1 MYESTRN
8 ASTNDGQ
15 TAPPAHT
22 FFHGPWF
29 RLWFRLLIAFAIFGA
44 TLWRYYEPYH
54 PYGLCG
60 SGYESL
66 QLACSLAET
75 GNFSDP
81 FQVMATGPSA
91 HLAPLFPAYV
101 SLLVRFFGSDT
112 YAGLALAWSAV
123 IIIGLHLALLPF
135 LSRHLGLGL
144 SPGIV
149 AASVFLLAGVP
160 PYMVWE
166 SFYVA
171 LLAIVLAFLMY
182 DILEGRASQGK
193 VILSGVLWGIMLWM
207 ATVPVLILL
216 AWTAWVFVKS
226 RLPRQQKLIL
236 LFLPFL
242 IVAPWLIRNFVVFRH
257 FIFVRDNLGL
267 ELAVSN
273 NPCATFLAATNEFS
287 RCFEI
292 NHPNKGLDQ
301 AEQVRQLGE
310 YSYNQMRLHEAVEWI
325 RGNPGRFAELTWL
338 RIVAVWFPSPTR
350 HPLADSGLPPGVPT
364 VWFMTLLSIPGLWL
378 MWKKSPSAAG
388 ILALWLMLFPLIY
401 YIIQF
406 DPRYRFPILWVTLLL
421 AGFLIAQLAK
431 GVWHAFRPKG

>member
-1 MYESTRN
+1 MTLGNVPDERN
-8 ASTNDGQ
+8 APMNKGQ
-15 TAPPAHT
+15 IAIPAHT
-22 FFHGPWF
+22 FFNG
-29 RLWFRLLIAFAIFGA
+29 LGFRLLIAVAIFGA

-54 PYGLCG
+54 PHRLCG
-60 SGYESL
+60 TGYESL

-81 FQVMATGPSA
+81 FQVLATGPSA

-112 YAGLALAWSAV
+112 YAGMALGWSAV
-123 IIIGLHLALLPF
+123 VIIGLHLALLPF
-135 LSRHLGLGL
+135 LSRHFGLGL
-144 SPGIV
+144 SPGVV

-160 PYMVWE
+160 PYVMWE

-171 LLAIVLAFLMY
+171 LLAILLAFLMY
-182 DILEGRASQGK
+182 DILAGRASKGK
-193 VILSGVLWGIMLWM
+193 VILSGILWGIMLWM
-207 ATVPVLILL
+207 ATVPVLIML
-216 AWTAWVFVKS
+216 AWAAWVFVKT
-226 RLPRQQKLIL
+226 RLPRQQRLIL

-242 IVAPWLIRNFVVFRH
+242 VLAPWLIRNFLVFHH
-257 FIFVRDNLGL
+257 FVFVRDNLGT

-273 NPCATFLAATNEFS
+273 NPCATFWLETNKYTQ
-287 RCFEI
+287 CFEI

-301 AEQVRQLGE
+301 AERVRQLGE
-310 YSYNQMRLHEAVEWI
+310 YEYNQVRLHEAAEWI
-325 RGNPGRFAELTWL
+325 RANPRRFAELTWL
-338 RIVAVWFPSPTR
+338 RIVTFWFPSPTG

-364 VWFMTLLSIPGLWL
+364 VWLMTLLSIPGLWL

-388 ILALWLMLFPLIY
+388 ILALWLLFFPLIY

-421 AGFLIAQLAK
+421 AGFLIAELAK
-431 GVWHAFRPKG
+431 GVWHAFRSS

>member
-1 MYESTRN
+1 MN
-8 ASTNDGQ
+8 KGQ
-15 TAPPAHT
+15 IAIPAHT
-22 FFHGPWF
+22 LFNG
-29 RLWFRLLIAFAIFGA
+29 LGFRLLIAVAILGA

-54 PYGLCG
+54 PHGLCG
-60 SGYESL
+60 IGYESL

-81 FQVMATGPSA
+81 FQVLATGPSA

-112 YAGLALAWSAV
+112 YAGMALEWSAV
-123 IIIGLHLALLPF
+123 VIIGLHLALLPF

-144 SPGIV
+144 SPGV
-149 AASVFLLAGVP
+149 VGASVFLLAGVP
-160 PYMVWE
+160 PYVMWE

-171 LLAIVLAFLMY
+171 LLAILLAFLMY
-182 DILEGRASQGK
+182 DIFEGRASQGK

-207 ATVPVLILL
+207 ATVPVLIML
-216 AWTAWVFVKS
+216 AWTGWVFLKT
-226 RLPRQQKLIL
+226 RLPRQQKLII

-273 NPCATFLAATNEFS
+273 NPCATFWSKTNEFS

-310 YSYNQMRLHEAVEWI
+310 YSYNQTRLHEAVEWI

-338 RIVAVWFPSPTR
+338 RIVTFWFPSPTG

-364 VWFMTLLSIPGLWL
+364 VWLMTLLSIPGLWL
-378 MWKKSPSAAG
+378 MWKKSLSAAG
-388 ILALWLMLFPLIY
+388 ILALWLLFFPLIY

-421 AGFLIAQLAK
+421 AGFLIAELAK
-431 GVWHAFRPKG
+431 GVWHAFRTTK